1 MVIFETITAEV
12 GDIFLLSADNAR
24 HVAGALR
31 TKVGESVII
40 CDGARTNYVCT
51 IFSIDAQDVH
61 VKVENIE
68 QSQTELSVE
77 VTLYVCLPKGDKLS
91 FIVEKAVELG
101 AAKIVPVLSRYCVSR
116 PSVFEP
122 KRKRLQNVARSAA
135 EQCGRGIIPEVSDI
149 ITFEE
154 AVKAADILFYE
165 NAENPVTGVENLSK
179 VGVIIGSEGGFFEE
193 EVALAKDKDLQI
205 ATLGKRI
212 LRCETAAVAA
222 LSLIMGKIEKII

>member
-24 HVAGALR
+24 HVAGSLR
-31 TKVGESVII
+31 TKVGESLLI

-68 QSQTELSVE
+68 QSQTELSAE

-91 FIVEKAVELG
+91 FVVEKAVELG
-101 AAKIVPVLSRYCVSR
+101 ATKIVPVISRYCVSR

-122 KRKRLQNVARSAA
+122 KRKRLQNVARAA
-135 EQCGRGIIPEVSDI
+135 AGQCGRGIIPEVTDI

-154 AVKAADILFYE
+154 AVNSADILFYE
-165 NAENPVTGVENLSK
+165 NSESVMGEVGTLSEI
-179 VGVIIGSEGGFFEE
+179 GIIIGSEGGFSEE
-193 EVALAKDKDLQI
+193 EVQLAKDKGLQI
-205 ATLGKRI
+205 ATLGRRI

>member
-12 GDIFLLSADNAR
+12 GDIFLLSSDNAR
-24 HVAGALR
+24 HVAGVLR

-51 IFSIDAQDVH
+51 VFSIDAQDVH
-61 VKVENIE
+61 VRVEYIE
-68 QSQTELSVE
+68 SCQTELPAE
-77 VTLYVCLPKGDKLS
+77 VTLYACLPKGDKLS

-101 AAKIVPVLSRYCVSR
+101 AAKIVPVLSQYCVSR

-122 KRKRLQNVARSAA
+122 KRKRLGNVARSAA
-135 EQCGRGIIPEVSDI
+135 EQCGRGIIPEVADI

-165 NAENPVTGVENLSK
+165 NAESPVKGVENLSE
-179 VGVIIGSEGGFFEE
+179 VGVIIGSEGGFSEE
-193 EVALAKDKDLQI
+193 EVAFAKDKGLQI

-212 LRCETAAVAA
+212 LRCETAAVTA